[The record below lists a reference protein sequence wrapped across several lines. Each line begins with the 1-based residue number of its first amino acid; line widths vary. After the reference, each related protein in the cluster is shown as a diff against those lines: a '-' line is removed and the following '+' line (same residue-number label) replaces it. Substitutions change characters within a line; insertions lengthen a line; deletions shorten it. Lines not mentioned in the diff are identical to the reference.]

1 MWQLFSLCVTC
12 LRLYLSPL
20 PPLSRTTLTGVL
32 SVCLYA
38 NTVQQTAK
46 VSRRAKIGANECT
59 HTQVYESKTWAQVVS
74 LDDCHTNAVTGVR
87 FGRDAKWLA
96 SVSKDRTLKFYA

>member
-1 MWQLFSLCVTC
+1 MH
-12 LRLYLSPL
+12 
-20 PPLSRTTLTGVL
+20 
-32 SVCLYA
+32 
-38 NTVQQTAK
+38 
-46 VSRRAKIGANECT
+46 T

-96 SVSKDRTLKFYA
+96 SVSKDRALKFYA